1 MVHCFAGCS
10 ATDVVAALGLS
21 LGDLFVKKPT
31 ASMTFA
37 ERSALREHA
46 RQAQWKAALNVV
58 GLETKIVVIAG
69 RTIKSGKL
77 LDDEDEKRLDEALE
91 RIDSARDVLNGKN

>member
-1 MVHCFAGCS
+1 MVHCFAGC
-10 ATDVVAALGLS
+10 AAADVVTALGLS

-31 ASMTFA
+31 ASMTFG

-46 RQAQWKAALNVV
+46 RQAQWRAALNVV
-58 GLETKIVVIAG
+58 GLESKIIVIAG
-69 RTIKSGKL
+69 RTIKSGKT

-91 RIDSARDVLNGKN
+91 RIDSAREVLSGKN